1 MQEKSLNL
9 LHINKEKKKYK
20 VLKITKTNFFSP
32 TPDFRSYYN
41 DQRMIIIVKRIFFFS
56 FDYSSKRTLNI
67 SVSK

>member
-20 VLKITKTNFFSP
+20 VSKITKTNFFSP

-41 DQRMIIIVKRIFFFS
+41 DQRMIIIVKRIFFF
-56 FDYSSKRTLNI
+56 FI
-67 SVSK
+67 